1 MQREQFENWIKRFLP
16 EATDEAMAVWTA
28 YADELEQDNVELKA
42 DFYGK
47 NYVEL
52 FLTKQH
58 YGEEI
63 ATQIFNYGTQFPFN
77 YFELRGAAAKLAN
90 GWTLENVARYTL
102 ENGCDATPEER
113 KEFLEVLQAFQ
124 ASTSLCAEKGRE
136 MDNKRTCQEQE
147 SVETMLKG
155 TPPSNILVS
164 FDGKPACSLE
174 ALQKERKPK
183 KKERGEAR

>member
-1 MQREQFENWIKRFLP
+1 MQREQFEKRIRSLLS
-16 EATDEAMAVWTA
+16 EATDEAMAVWAA

-42 DFYGK
+42 DFYDK

-58 YGEEI
+58 YGGEI
-63 ATQIFNYGTQFPFN
+63 ATQIFNYGTQFAFN

-90 GWTLENVARYTL
+90 GWTLENVEKYTL

-113 KEFLEVLQAFQ
+113 EEFLETLQVFQTTAF
-124 ASTSLCAEKGRE
+124 LCTEKERG
-136 MDNKRTCQEQE
+136 MDNKQTGQETE

-155 TPPSNILVS
+155 TPPSNTFVS
-164 FDGKPACSLE
+164 FDGKPARSLDK
-174 ALQKERKPK
+174 LQKERKHK
-183 KKERGEAR
+183 KKERGEER